1 MLVRSLE
8 EIPRL
13 PALMQNEGPFDPN
26 GLSVGGRLS
35 SVENGTL
42 VVWVHFALSNPTG
55 GTSTLLPQGLYT
67 QIGKQTSSTKA
78 GSAMLIYDRRI
89 NQGLLELEN
98 LTMVLQ

>member
-1 MLVRSLE
+1 MLVCSLG

-13 PALMQNEGPFDPN
+13 PVLMQDKDPFDPN

-35 SVENGTL
+35 SVENGTT

-67 QIGKQTSSTKA
+67 QIGKETSSTKA
-78 GSAMLIYDRRI
+78 RSVMLIYDRCI
-89 NQGLLELEN
+89 DQGLLELEN
-98 LTMVLQ
+98 PTMVL